1 MGKFTEESRKRK
13 IEDLSWGLV
22 SHMNDLVLLS
32 LFLGLSLAMPSKR
45 TGKFLSQIFKKLH
58 QSLNQDK
65 IRNTF
70 YQLKQKGLIDYS
82 KRLWNQPQIT
92 RQGQKRLQSILPEY
106 QAERTWD
113 DRLYLISYDIP
124 ENKKTDRDNL
134 RKLLKNLGC
143 GLLQESVW
151 LTPYNPK
158 TILKNYVKK
167 NDLAGL
173 VLVSDLGKDS
183 SIGEED
189 NLSLINRVYQLDD
202 LNLRYQEFIEQW
214 SQKKPSQEMISHFF
228 SILKDDPQLPFELLP
243 DNWLGEKAWES
254 VKSIFSQSGSV
265 AKI

>member
-32 LFLGLSLAMPSKR
+32 LFLGLSLAMPSKHSS
-45 TGKFLSQIFKKLH
+45 KFFSQIFKKLH

>member
-1 MGKFTEESRKRK
+1 MFTEESRKRK

-22 SHMNDLVLLS
+22 SHLNDLVLLS
-32 LFLGLSLAMPSKR
+32 LFLCLTLAMPSKH
-45 TGKFLSQIFKKLH
+45 TGKFLSHIFKKLH
-58 QSLNQDK
+58 QSLDKDK

-70 YQLKQKGLIDYS
+70 YQLKQQGLINYS
-82 KRLWNQPQIT
+82 KHLWNQPQIT
-92 RQGQKRLQSILPEY
+92 KQGQKRLQSILPDY

-124 ENKKTDRDNL
+124 ENKKIERDNL

-151 LTPYNPK
+151 LMPYNPK
-158 TILKNYVKK
+158 TILKDYVKT

-173 VLVSDLGKDS
+173 VLVSDLGKDG

-189 NLSLINRVYQLDD
+189 NLSLINRIYKLDD
-202 LNLRYQEFIEQW
+202 LNLRYQEFIKQW
-214 SQKKPSQEMISHFF
+214 SEKKPNQETISHFF
-228 SILKDDPQLPFELLP
+228 SILKDDPQLPFVLLP
-243 DNWLGEKAWES
+243 DNWLGEKAWELIE
-254 VKSIFSQSGSV
+254 SIFNQSGSV